1 MSLAQPTHSFLCIML
16 HGAHC
21 RLQMIGVADL
31 SLLPHLHGFEH
42 DVGMSLAQ
50 PNHSFLCILCSSR
63 TSAEFIKDLLCR
75 FMCGPMC
82 AETALNKRALKGRTV
97 KKRALGSRFK
107 NGNRLHVCMKF
118 ASKSVHS
125 NRTTGFRISWRGQ
138 MWDQL
143 NHMKPKSARSY
154 TIIHFQT

>member
-1 MSLAQPTHSFLCIML
+1 MQETKW
-16 HGAHC
+16 
-21 RLQMIGVADL
+21 
-31 SLLPHLHGFEH
+31 
-42 DVGMSLAQ
+42 
-50 PNHSFLCILCSSR
+50 
-63 TSAEFIKDLLCR
+63 TAEFIKDLLCR
-75 FMCGPMC
+75 LMCRPMC

-143 NHMKPKSARSY
+143 SYMKPKSARSY
-154 TIIHFQT
+154 TIEGASNSVHFNRTTGFGTIWRGQLWDQLKWRKPKSDRSYTIIHFQT